1 MLQHLLG
8 EGQPKVGLFV
18 VGVVGDAGLGV
29 WNGQPVILEF
39 DMGEGSVGVVDGH
52 FALGDSGSLV
62 GGKFDGLGVAVH
74 GLLEVVVLELVVAL
88 LLALLAF
95 N

>member
-1 MLQHLLG
+1 
-8 EGQPKVGLFV
+8 
-18 VGVVGDAGLGV
+18 
-29 WNGQPVILEF
+29 
-39 DMGEGSVGVVDGH
+39 MGEGSVGIVDGH